1 MERFHCITQLLAHK
15 SPVISRIVFP
25 YSRLTVLVNG
35 PCPCHC
41 LDCRV
46 YTWQWETQTN
56 VKLVYFNHKPVT
68 GRHTYV
74 CTYVHIQICTY
85 IYTYIHTYIHTYI
98 EALAL
103 FPGLPRLQFWIACSM
118 QKRRE
123 KVASFPGAAR
133 LSLAVRNS
141 RRGPGLIHH
150 VMCAAGV
157 ILRHTRYCKIAVLQ
171 R

>member
-1 MERFHCITQLLAHK
+1 MERFHCITQLLAHT

-85 IYTYIHTYIHTYI
+85 IYTYIHTYIHSYI
-98 EALAL
+98 HRSISLVPRPSPAPVLD
-103 FPGLPRLQFWIACSM
+103 RLQYAKTEGEGSLVPRGCAFVFCLQYEIRA
-118 QKRRE
+118 E
-123 KVASFPGAAR
+123 GLGSF
-133 LSLAVRNS
+133 
-141 RRGPGLIHH
+141 I
-150 VMCAAGV
+150 
-157 ILRHTRYCKIAVLQ
+157 T
-171 R
+171 